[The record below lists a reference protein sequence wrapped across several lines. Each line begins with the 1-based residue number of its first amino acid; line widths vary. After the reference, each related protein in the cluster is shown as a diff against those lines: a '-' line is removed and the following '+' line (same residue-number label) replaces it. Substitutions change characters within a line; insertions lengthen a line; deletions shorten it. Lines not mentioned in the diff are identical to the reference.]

1 MRRDGHTAEERAIMF
16 VQSDSR
22 EALREIADIMA
33 DAAETDLGYPFAIV
47 GKAMEQL
54 DATSRVV
61 MLAALYQAA
70 MSFAADEWRPT
81 FPTTIDG

>member
-1 MRRDGHTAEERAIMF
+1 MF

-22 EALREIADIMA
+22 EAVREIADVMA
-33 DAAETDLGYPFAIV
+33 DAAELDLGYPFAIV
-47 GKAMEQL
+47 GKAMEEL

-70 MSFAADEWRPT
+70 KSYEAGEWVPT
-81 FPTTIDG
+81 FSIDG